1 MIVLVH
7 PVTFSPLITHFTGTP
22 CFTVK
27 TLGSNPLAVTFIVT
41 VCDAWLAGC
50 AWGCGVLFF
59 APLSCWLS
67 ELITFVFTPLKTSP
81 ELNVYTA
88 NKMISAPATF

>member
-27 TLGSNPLAVTFIVT
+27 TLGSNPLEDVIADFR
-41 VCDAWLAGC
+41 DLEAR
-50 AWGCGVLFF
+50 
-59 APLSCWLS
+59 
-67 ELITFVFTPLKTSP
+67 LIAQDSP
-81 ELNVYTA
+81 A
-88 NKMISAPATF
+88 SHATKGDEQ